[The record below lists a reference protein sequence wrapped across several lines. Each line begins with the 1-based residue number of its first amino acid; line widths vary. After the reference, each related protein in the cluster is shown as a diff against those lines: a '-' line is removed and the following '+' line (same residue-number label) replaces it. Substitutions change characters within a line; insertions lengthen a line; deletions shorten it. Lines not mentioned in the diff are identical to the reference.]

1 MSVFRIRLADLR
13 SGPNRVRLQAP
24 ATAAGLDPEEWSSPL
39 DLDLGVDRL
48 GDQLTLRG
56 KASTRIE
63 EECARCLRRF
73 ESALVFEFTAFA
85 DRSPDIRGADEEA
98 LGEYLLQHDG
108 RSLDLADEVRE
119 QAILARPML
128 SLCRPDCAGLC
139 PRCGADLNLGP
150 CGCAG
155 AGAPEAPPGGPST

>member
-1 MSVFRIRLADLR
+1 MSVFRIRLSDLR
-13 SGPNRVRLQAP
+13 PGSNRIRLQAP
-24 ATAAGLDPEEWSSPL
+24 AAAAGLDPEAWSSPL

-56 KASTRIE
+56 TASTRIE

-73 ESALVFEFTAFA
+73 ESAMVFEFSAFA
-85 DRSPDIRGADEEA
+85 DRSASLRGADAEA

-128 SLCRPDCAGLC
+128 SLCRPNCAGLC

-150 CGCAG
+150 CGCTG
-155 AGAPEAPPGGPST
+155 AGASGASPGGPST